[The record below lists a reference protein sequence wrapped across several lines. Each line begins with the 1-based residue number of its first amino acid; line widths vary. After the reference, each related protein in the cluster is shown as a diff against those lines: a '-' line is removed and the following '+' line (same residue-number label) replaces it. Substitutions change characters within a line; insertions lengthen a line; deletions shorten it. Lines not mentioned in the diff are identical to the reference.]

1 MMSKISVLDVL
12 LQGRPVGTIAHLPGD
27 QTLFAFDEAYI
38 EDENRPTLSL
48 SFKDVYGGL
57 LTGFRPVQT
66 RVPPFFSNLLPEG
79 ALRRYLAGRAGIK
92 EVREF
97 PLLGLLGG
105 DLPGAVVVRPAD
117 GEDWPDCDDHQHDE
131 GEERAMRFSLAGV
144 QLKFSAVM
152 EARGGLTIPASGAG
166 GDWIIKL
173 PSATYPGV
181 ADNEFSMMELARHA
195 GIDVPEVKLVSLQ
208 GIGGLPAGAGEI
220 GGDAF
225 AIRRFD
231 RGADSA
237 RTHMEDFAQIFSVF
251 PERKYEKANYR
262 NLAEVIWTEIG
273 APGVTEFVRRLV
285 FNALIGNADMHLKNW
300 SLIYPDGRTPALA
313 PAYDF
318 VSTIAYIE
326 DEKMALNLAP
336 TSTRKVADLDLEV
349 FRRFANKVGAPEKIV
364 TDAVDETRARFDEAW
379 TKEKGAL
386 PLTRGVIA
394 AIEKHRVK
402 VKL

>member
-1 MMSKISVLDVL
+1 MSKIPILDVSL
-12 LQGRPVGTIAHLPGD
+12 HGRPVGTITHLPGD
-27 QTLFAFDEAYI
+27 QTLFVFDEAYI

-57 LTGFRPVQT
+57 LTGFRPVQA

-79 ALRRYLAGRAGIK
+79 ALRRYLAGPAGIK

-97 PLLGLLGG
+97 PLLGVLGG

-117 GEDWPDCDDHQHDE
+117 GEEWPSGDDHHHDDD
-131 GEERAMRFSLAGV
+131 EEHAMRFSLAGV

-152 EARGGLTIPASGAG
+152 EAQGRLTIPASGAG

-173 PSATYPGV
+173 PSATYTGV
-181 ADNEFSMMELARHA
+181 PENEFSMMELARHV
-195 GIDVPEVKLVSLQ
+195 GIDVPEVKLVSMQ
-208 GIGGLPAGAGEI
+208 GIDGLPVGTEEI

-251 PERKYEKANYR
+251 PERKYEKANYC

-300 SLIYPDGRTPALA
+300 SLIYPDGRTPVLA

-318 VSTIAYIE
+318 VSTIAYLE

-336 TSTRKVADLDLEV
+336 ASTRKFADLDLEA

-364 TDAVDETRARFDEAW
+364 TDAVDETRTRFDEAW
-379 TKEKGAL
+379 NREKGTL

-394 AIEKHRVK
+394 TIEKHRA
-402 VKL
+402 KLKI